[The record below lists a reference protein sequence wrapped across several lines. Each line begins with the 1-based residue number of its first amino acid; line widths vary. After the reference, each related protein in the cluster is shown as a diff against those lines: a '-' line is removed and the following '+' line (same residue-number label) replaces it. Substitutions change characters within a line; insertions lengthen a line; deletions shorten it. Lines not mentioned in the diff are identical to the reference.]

1 MNKKLKKT
9 IITAALVIY
18 LIILLLG
25 AFVINPVGE
34 SSPKGSDKLLHFFG
48 FLVLEV
54 LLLLTFINYKLNHKY
69 LATFLIALGIGL
81 IIEVVQLSIPSR
93 QFSLLDLAADAGGIA
108 LAMVLTWSFS
118 KL

>member
-1 MNKKLKKT
+1 MNKKLKKAV
-9 IITAALVIY
+9 ITAALVIY
-18 LIILLLG
+18 LIILLIG
-25 AFVINPVGE
+25 AFFINPAGE
-34 SSPKGSDKLLHFFG
+34 SSPNGSDKLLHFIG
-48 FLVLEV
+48 FLILEI
-54 LLLLTFINYKLNHKY
+54 LLLLTFIYYKLNNKY

-81 IIEVVQLSIPSR
+81 ISEVVQLAIPGR